1 MLSTKASSSHS
12 SLPSRVGRDALTRTV
27 SVRACPLVYAHA
39 LHRKRLYSPSD
50 IGDGAGTR
58 SAVARDADRD
68 SDSSNA
74 DKDYEALN
82 AADSVLD
89 AIDAAT
95 V

>member
-1 MLSTKASSSHS
+1 
-12 SLPSRVGRDALTRTV
+12 
-27 SVRACPLVYAHA
+27 
-39 LHRKRLYSPSD
+39 
-50 IGDGAGTR
+50 
-58 SAVARDADRD
+58 VARDADRD